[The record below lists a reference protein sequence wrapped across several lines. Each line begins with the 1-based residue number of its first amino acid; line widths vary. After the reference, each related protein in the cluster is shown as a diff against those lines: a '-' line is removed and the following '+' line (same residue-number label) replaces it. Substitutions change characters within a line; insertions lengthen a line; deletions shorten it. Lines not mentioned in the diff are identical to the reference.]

1 MKRLLDIYHRK
12 ITRNSLPIYAGGLML
27 VALLAIIGSSY
38 RLSPDKIA
46 SEERVNLENA
56 LIPSPVKKFSPTPSS
71 PPLPTAYIIPQQFH
85 TFQTFNN
92 CGPAS
97 LSMLLSYQ
105 GISVGQ
111 KELGD
116 MLRPRQHPQGI
127 EDDKSV
133 TIPELAVE
141 AERRGLVAFHRP
153 GGSIQLVKALIANH
167 TPVLVRTWLNEADD
181 IGHYRIIRGFDDSTQ
196 ELVQDDSLQGQ
207 GLRYSY
213 ANFEKLWLPF
223 QFEFLVVSTQEQ
235 SNSIEQ
241 LLGDL
246 SDADKA
252 WEEFNKQSVTQAS
265 IDPTNHYHLFNQSI
279 AAFYLKD
286 YSRAVQLYEQVA
298 EQMPTRMLWYQIQP
312 IEAYLQTGNFEKV
325 FELTDSILSGPN
337 KAFSELYLLRGE
349 AYERLGEPQKALR
362 EYELALLYNKNLE
375 VAQSKVRE
383 MRVKF

>member
-1 MKRLLDIYHRK
+1 MKRLLELYHKEVR
-12 ITRNSLPIYAGGLML
+12 RYSLPIIVGGLAFI
-27 VALLAIIGSSY
+27 ALLAFSANSY
-38 RLSPDKIA
+38 RLSSNEIA
-46 SEERVNLENA
+46 SDERVDFDTA
-56 LIPSPVKKFSPTPSS
+56 SMPSPAAKPSLTPA
-71 PPLPTAYIIPQQFH
+71 PPLLPTAYIIPQQFH

-141 AERRGLVAFHRP
+141 AERRGLDAFHQP
-153 GGSIQLVKALIANH
+153 GGSIQLVKALIAND
-167 TPVLVRTWLNEADD
+167 TPVLVRTWLNETDD